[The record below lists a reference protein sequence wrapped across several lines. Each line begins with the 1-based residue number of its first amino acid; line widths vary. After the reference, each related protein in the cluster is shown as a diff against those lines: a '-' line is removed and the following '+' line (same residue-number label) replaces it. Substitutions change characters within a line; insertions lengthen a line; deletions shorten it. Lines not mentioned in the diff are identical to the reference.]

1 MARRNGNAAL
11 AILLVL
17 GLLGLFSFVEGPR
30 AAGYRAV
37 DITRLVGYGM
47 CIGVGLV
54 GLLAM
59 FRRKPEP

>member
-1 MARRNGNAAL
+1 MARRSGNAAL
-11 AILLVL
+11 AILLAL

-37 DITRLVGYGM
+37 DITQLVGYGM

-54 GLLAM
+54 GLFAI
-59 FRRKPEP
+59 FRRKPVA

>member
-1 MARRNGNAAL
+1 MARRNRNAAL

-54 GLLAM
+54 GLFAM
-59 FRRKPEP
+59 FRRKPEA